1 MNDSRLERVL
11 MGRSAVEA
19 DQDSAVEML
28 VARAQRGDV
37 AAFEHVVRRFDRDLR
52 AFSHR
57 VLGPAWTEDVL
68 QEAYLRAFRGLP
80 SYRPELGAFQSWLY
94 RIVYRC
100 CLDELRRT
108 RRRPLP
114 WASGLEELP
123 SQDTAEASVATRES
137 LWRALGSLSD
147 EDRACI
153 VLVDG
158 LGFDYESAAAI
169 LDVPRGTVASRL
181 NRARPLLRRALREP
195 LAETEGEGHARIPR

>member
-1 MNDSRLERVL
+1 M
-11 MGRSAVEA
+11 EA
-19 DQDSAVEML
+19 DQDSIIEML

-37 AAFEHVVRRFDRDLR
+37 AAFEQIVRDFDRGLR

-68 QEAYLRAFRGLP
+68 QEAYLRAFRGLS
-80 SYRPELGAFQSWLY
+80 SYRPELGAFKSWLY
-94 RIVYRC
+94 GIVYRC

-108 RRRPLP
+108 RRRPVP

-123 SQDTAEASVATRES
+123 SEDAAEASATRES
-137 LWRALGSLSD
+137 LWRALGALSG

>member
-1 MNDSRLERVL
+1 MRDDPPLDE
-11 MGRSAVEA
+11 
-19 DQDSAVEML
+19 
-28 VARAQRGDV
+28 
-37 AAFEHVVRRFDRDLR
+37 AAFEELVRELDSGVR

-57 VLGPAWTEDVL
+57 VLGPAWSEDVL
-68 QEAYLRAFRGLP
+68 QEAYLRAFRARGRFRVEAG
-80 SYRPELGAFQSWLY
+80 SFRSWLY

-114 WASGLEELP
+114 WASALEALP
-123 SQDTAEASVATRES
+123 APAAEPALAARDE
-137 LWRALGSLSD
+137 LWRALGELSG
-147 EDRACI
+147 EERACV

-181 NRARPLLRRALREP
+181 SRARPLLRRALRER
-195 LAETEGEGHARIPR
+195 GNRNGR